1 MKIRKIKDRIWK
13 KHITIDSLN
22 KKRRLKMLH
31 TQSGTFEQLELARAC
46 VKIDEHLMK
55 YATKQIKKQ
64 LCNGTKIYKVIK

>member
-1 MKIRKIKDRIWK
+1 MKIRKIKNSIWK
-13 KHITIDSLN
+13 KHIKTDALN

-64 LCNGTKIYKVIK
+64 VKCKKIFG

>member
-1 MKIRKIKDRIWK
+1 MKIRNIKDKLWK
-13 KHITIDSLN
+13 RHIVQDAQN

-31 TQSGTFEQLELARAC
+31 TQSGTTEQLELARVC

-64 LCNGTKIYKVIK
+64 YEK